1 MKDIDKMICCK
12 CKGLGSFVNS
22 GGMIDHSKKLG
33 IKLSCE
39 ICNGSGYTNN
49 LFAIE
54 FEFDLTNQHYWLPM
68 LILADNKEKAV
79 AIANRK
85 QKEMGAYYFRVSHT
99 APLGIIREFLN
110 IHFQM
115 DFSSNKRYKFA
126 LLSTNSRSIIEPEG
140 KPSIRINEHLQ
151 FRATNSTLNPSII
164 KDASNKNKF
173 PVRVIKGDTS
183 FDPVE
188 HLIIL
193 YQKRMNFKQI
203 FTNSSIS
210 KNYI

>member
-1 MKDIDKMICCK
+1 
-12 CKGLGSFVNS
+12 V
-22 GGMIDHSKKLG
+22 
-33 IKLSCE
+33 
-39 ICNGSGYTNN
+39 
-49 LFAIE
+49 
-54 FEFDLTNQHYWLPM
+54 
-68 LILADNKEKAV
+68 
-79 AIANRK
+79 
-85 QKEMGAYYFRVSHT
+85 
-99 APLGIIREFLN
+99 
-110 IHFQM
+110 
-115 DFSSNKRYKFA
+115 
-126 LLSTNSRSIIEPEG
+126 EPEG

-151 FRATNSTLNPSII
+151 FRATNTTLHPLII

-173 PVRVIKGDTS
+173 PVRVIKGDFS